1 MFCISGIPYAHKNMA
16 MFNTVPSWVLA
27 SGTNLSKVGLP
38 GQNWKFIKV
47 CVLNFGATEEE

>member
-1 MFCISGIPYAHKNMA
+1 MFCMSGIPYAHKNMA

-47 CVLNFGATEEE
+47 YVLNFGATEEE